1 MVTENECV
9 SSKIV
14 SKEASVANSS
24 CRVYYGEAGVIPFKW
39 ESQPGTPKHKFSESS
54 LPPLTPPPSY
64 STTRPSGFKHTQQNP
79 SSKTKFLGTIF
90 SSLSSLR
97 KMLKAPN
104 MSSPLPSLSPSS
116 SLSLAS
122 SPLSASYSSSSS
134 SSNSSSGLRNKKGRK
149 NQCFSVSRMPIENN
163 YGGDYY
169 DHHHHHQNSG
179 SPTSTLCFGG
189 KRKGNISTNFLGI
202 RGC

>member
-1 MVTENECV
+1 MVTENKYV
-9 SSKIV
+9 FSKIV

-24 CRVYYGEAGVIPFKW
+24 CRVYYGEAGVIPFRW

-64 STTRPSGFKHTQQNP
+64 STTSPSSFKHTQQNP
-79 SSKTKFLGTIF
+79 SSKTKFLGSIF
-90 SSLSSLR
+90 SRLRSLR

-116 SLSLAS
+116 SLS
-122 SPLSASYSSSSS
+122 ASYSSSSS

-149 NQCFSVSRMPIENN
+149 IQCFSASRMPLENY

-169 DHHHHHQNSG
+169 DDDHHKNSG

-189 KRKGNISTNFLGI
+189 KRKGNISTNFHGI